1 MGQIHLNNSVKR
13 VKSSKKHSYADRVH
27 RQQNVLNL
35 LPYLTKLN
43 ESIQRVDRR
52 ITKYVKDPNK
62 KQIHDLRTSIR
73 RLNAA
78 YSTLPKKNRIAS
90 SNLSQYVLKCRKLFK
105 VNSEIR
111 DLDIIQEKLQNYVND
126 AQKEIIEQ
134 LKATRQI
141 SLEQA
146 REIALSLKNTDR
158 STLLDRI
165 NVTERDLQKKYNKL
179 LSQQV
184 SKIEV
189 AFPVVITNSSKLQEL
204 HGLRKDCKKLRY
216 ILELLPEE
224 NKDSL
229 QMIKMLQRIQDILG
243 SIHDSDFTIAYLESL
258 GQSSKEIQD
267 IRNAESEG
275 RRLRYEEFLRF
286 SRRRLHIAPNSFLI
300 RIKTLIT

>member
-1 MGQIHLNNSVKR
+1 
-13 VKSSKKHSYADRVH
+13 
-27 RQQNVLNL
+27 VLNL

-43 ESIQRVDRR
+43 ESIQKVDRR
-52 ITKYVKDPNK
+52 ITKYVKDPNE

-78 YSTLPKKNRIAS
+78 YTTLPKKNRVMS
-90 SNLSQYVLKCRKLFK
+90 TNLSQYVLDCKKLFK

-111 DLDIIQEKLQNYVND
+111 DLDIIQEKLQSYVND

-134 LKATRQI
+134 LKATRQTR
-141 SLEQA
+141 LEHA

-158 STLLDRI
+158 SKILDRI
-165 NVTERDLQKKYNKL
+165 DVTEKDLQKRYNKI

-184 SKIEV
+184 SKIEA
-189 AFPVVITNSSKLQEL
+189 AFPVVISNSSKLEEL

-229 QMIKMLQRIQDILG
+229 QMRKILQKIQDILG
-243 SIHDSDFTIAYLESL
+243 SIHDFDFTIAYLESL

-267 IRNAESEG
+267 IKNAESEG

-286 SRRRLHIAPNSFLI
+286 CRRRLHIAPNSFLI
-300 RIKTLIT
+300 RIKTLIS

>member
-1 MGQIHLNNSVKR
+1 
-13 VKSSKKHSYADRVH
+13 
-27 RQQNVLNL
+27 VLNL

-52 ITKYVKDPNK
+52 ITKYVKDPNQ

-189 AFPVVITNSSKLQEL
+189 AFPVVITNSSKSQEL

-258 GQSSKEIQD
+258 RQSSKEIQD

>member
-1 MGQIHLNNSVKR
+1 
-13 VKSSKKHSYADRVH
+13 
-27 RQQNVLNL
+27 VLNL

-52 ITKYVKDPNK
+52 IAKYVKDPNE

>member
-1 MGQIHLNNSVKR
+1 M
-13 VKSSKKHSYADRVH
+13 
-27 RQQNVLNL
+27 LNL

-43 ESIQRVDRR
+43 ESIQKVDRR
-52 ITKYVKDPNK
+52 ITKYVKDPNE

-78 YSTLPKKNRIAS
+78 YTTLPKKNRVMS
-90 SNLSQYVLKCRKLFK
+90 TNLSQYVLDCKKLFK

-111 DLDIIQEKLQNYVND
+111 DLDIIQEKLQSYVND

-134 LKATRQI
+134 LKATRQTR
-141 SLEQA
+141 LEHA

-158 STLLDRI
+158 SKILDRI
-165 NVTERDLQKKYNKL
+165 DVTEKDLQKRYNKI

-184 SKIEV
+184 SKIEA
-189 AFPVVITNSSKLQEL
+189 AFPVVISNSSKLEEL

-229 QMIKMLQRIQDILG
+229 QMRKILQKIQDILG
-243 SIHDSDFTIAYLESL
+243 SIHDCDFTIAYLESL

-267 IRNAESEG
+267 IRNAESEV

-286 SRRRLHIAPNSFLI
+286 CRRRLHIAPNSFLI
-300 RIKTLIT
+300 RIKTLIS